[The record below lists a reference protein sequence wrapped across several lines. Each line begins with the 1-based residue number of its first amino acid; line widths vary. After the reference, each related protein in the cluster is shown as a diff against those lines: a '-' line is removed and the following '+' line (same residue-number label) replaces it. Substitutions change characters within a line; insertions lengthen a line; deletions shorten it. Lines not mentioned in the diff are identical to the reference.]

1 MSEINLLKSY
11 PRSKRNI
18 KSRNEGRSAE
28 NILIASQYGREYFDG
43 ARTTGYGGYQYD
55 GRWVPVAED
64 IVKHYDLKAGSRVL
78 DIGCA
83 KGFLIKDMMRVCPGL
98 EVFGLDISSYAVEN
112 SDPEVS
118 DRIIVGNAAQLPFD
132 DDSFSVALAV
142 NTIHNLQRDQ
152 CIDALREIER
162 VADRAYVQVDSWLN
176 ETQKQMF
183 LDWVLTAQT
192 FFDPDGWKT
201 FFQEA
206 GYSGDYFW
214 TVTE

>member
-43 ARTTGYGGYQYD
+43 ERTTGYGGYKYD
-55 GRWVPVAED
+55 GRWMPVAED
-64 IVKHYDLKAGSRVL
+64 IIKHYGLKAGSRVL

-98 EVFGLDISSYAVEN
+98 EVFGLDISTYAVEN
-112 SDPEVS
+112 CDQEVS
-118 DRIIVGNAAQLPFD
+118 DRIIVGNAAQLPFA

-152 CIDALREIER
+152 CINALREIER